1 MDNYN
6 GLSIDVAKRIIRDKI
21 EQIYQIVNDNGL
33 SSQIYLQYQKEYL
46 NILKCKKTKEKS
58 IKLNNLFDKVQKTYE
73 ELKQIDIK
81 LAQAFR
87 KIEQANYGNIYSSM
101 ITSNDQKR
109 FGYIKLAEII
119 QLTDTEKILK
129 EITCLNQELNEIVNL
144 TEKILEGQEKY
155 AYDLDGIK
163 IRINF
168 VKKECF
174 ITFNNSLKNILEE
187 CKINKLKA
195 LLPSKLESIS
205 FNEIIEPKYIGNE
218 LELKKV
224 IFYDEIPIKE
234 VLKYDINTLLVY
246 IGINKEINNKEKIEE
261 ISKNS
266 EIIKKFITII
276 EAIERLNYKIN
287 QKEENIKYIEDI
299 YNRINLNLLD
309 KTYDEILPIIEEKY
323 QNESFVCS
331 SLQLVYNSL
340 GNEIRERLHNELSSN
355 KKQTDFVTNVI
366 KLIQKYARN
375 KYGEPYPVDE
385 ILNFLKQK
393 NEIINTKYAYNDFEK
408 NDEYSEVA
416 NIDQILFSLTS
427 KRR

>member
-58 IKLNNLFDKVQKTYE
+58 IKLNNLFDKVQKTYG
-73 ELKQIDIK
+73 ELKQIEIK
-81 LAQAFR
+81 LTQAFR

-174 ITFNNSLKNILEE
+174 ITFNNNLKNILEE

-375 KYGEPYPVDE
+375 KYGEPYAVDE